1 MGVFLAVVILV
12 GAVLALL
19 AAVSALRSYLR
30 YRRARAILRDRL
42 TEEVNRL
49 SLRTAELERSLSL
62 LDARAQELPVRISE
76 MQQSLATLRVLTEA
90 LAASLRQAQRVLSF
104 SALKSLSS
112 LHLSEMLR
120 VRERPGRTD
129 RSGKQHR
136 RTRGPRPIQENP

>member
-1 MGVFLAVVILV
+1 MGVFVTVVILV

-19 AAVSALRSYLR
+19 AAVSALRAYLR
-30 YRRARAILRDRL
+30 YRRARAILRNHL
-42 TEEVNRL
+42 IEEVNRL
-49 SLRTAELERSLSL
+49 SRRTAELERSLSL

-112 LHLSEMLR
+112 IHISEMLR
-120 VRERPGRTD
+120 QRESGRPARAGGPQREATPTDART
-129 RSGKQHR
+129 
-136 RTRGPRPIQENP
+136 

>member
-30 YRRARAILRDRL
+30 YRRARAVLRDQL

-49 SLRTAELERSLSL
+49 SLRTAELERSLSV

-120 VRERPGRTD
+120 VREPARPPRTAGSQREVTPTD
-129 RSGKQHR
+129 ARS
-136 RTRGPRPIQENP
+136 